1 VQKLPVL
8 VKIFSSM
15 KRVILLIFLALAI
28 SISAEAAKLKDE
40 IKGVWSVVKVETTDQ
55 TLNTIIQESDLSKL
69 LVEFAKS
76 GAVLI
81 SGNDTKTKYSVNGD
95 KIIFS
100 DGVTKEISNSEI
112 KANIQSNI
120 LTANLSPEM
129 VKQIMLIAKD
139 LYIKSGGE
147 VFIGKMIENA
157 AKTSSI
163 EAVITLK
170 RK

>member
-1 VQKLPVL
+1 
-8 VKIFSSM
+8 M
-15 KRVILLIFLALAI
+15 KRVILLMSLVLAV
-28 SISAEAAKLKDE
+28 SISAGASKLKDE
-40 IKGVWSVVKVETTDQ
+40 IKGVWSVVKIETTDQ
-55 TLNTIIQESDLSKL
+55 TLNAIIKENDLSGL

-76 GAVLI
+76 GAVLV

-100 DGVTKEISNSEI
+100 DGVVSKEISKPEI
-112 KANIQSNI
+112 KANIKSNI
-120 LTANLSPEM
+120 LTANLPAEL
-129 VKQIMLIAKD
+129 VKQTMLIAKD
-139 LYIKSGGE
+139 LYLKSGGDA
-147 VFIGKMIENA
+147 FIGKMIENA